1 MSLNENWK
9 PPSLPVGLIVEEVIP
24 ECEDTVTLLA
34 RRPGGDAAERGL
46 DLDAAAPGQFVM
58 VWLPRINEKP
68 FTLAYLTD
76 EHVGI
81 TVMRRGPFSDR
92 LASLES
98 GAAFGLRGPFGCG
111 FWDLNAHAESDRVAL
126 IGGGCGMATLGLLAE
141 ALPAATLVQGA
152 RNGASLLYTERFAA
166 QVLCTDDG
174 STGRKGFPTE
184 WLAERIEAAALDA
197 VYTCG
202 PEVMMARVAE
212 LCRAGGVACQA
223 SLERYMKCG
232 IGVCGQCDCDGR
244 LVCQDGPT
252 FDLAELA
259 GMPSFGHEGRDKT
272 GRRGP
277 L

>member
-1 MSLNENWK
+1 MNENWK
-9 PPSLPVGLIVEEVIP
+9 QPSLPVGLTVEEVIP
-24 ECEDTVTLLA
+24 ECDDTVTLMA
-34 RRPGGDAAERGL
+34 RRPGADAAERGL

-81 TVMRRGPFSDR
+81 TVQKRGPFSGQ
-92 LASLES
+92 LADLQP
-98 GAAFGLRGPFGCG
+98 GAEFGLRGPFGCG
-111 FWDLNAHAESDRVAL
+111 FWDLYGYAESARVAL

-141 ALPAATLVQGA
+141 ALPAATVVQGA
-152 RNGASLLYTERFAA
+152 RTASSLLYTERFPD
-166 QVLCTDDG
+166 QVLFTDDG
-174 STGRKGFPTE
+174 STGREGFPTQ
-184 WLAERIEAAALDA
+184 WLAEQIAADALDA

-202 PEVMMARVAE
+202 PEVMMARIAE
-212 LCRAGGVACQA
+212 QCRAAGVACQA

-232 IGVCGQCDCDGR
+232 IGVCGQCDCDGQ

-252 FDLAELA
+252 FDLTELA
-259 GMPSFGHEGRDKT
+259 EMPSFGREHRDKT
-272 GRRGP
+272 GRRLP